1 MMTTGKKN
9 LKLILIYMLPAVV
22 IYSFFSVIPIALAVI
37 YSFFEWTGGR
47 TSGFIWFQNYGEL
60 LFNPDFW
67 NAFKNNVIFVIG
79 SCIGQIGIGFIF
91 SLFLISRDFK
101 LKKLFQGA
109 LFIPCLMA
117 PLVVGFIWIQVYNS
131 RFGLLYMIFN
141 SLGIDFMLQD
151 WLGNPKIVIYSLLIP
166 HIWQWIGFYVI
177 VFLAAFQALPES
189 VLEVAEIDGATGFKK
204 TKYIIIPLLRD
215 TIKVSLILC
224 ISGTMKVF
232 DHIFIMTGG
241 GPGRASE
248 VLSLYVYNNTFTNF
262 RFGYGSAG
270 SVTILIISLGIIY
283 IVKILLT
290 GKEYNV

>member
-1 MMTTGKKN
+1 
-9 LKLILIYMLPAVV
+9 MLPAVV

-91 SLFLISRDFK
+91 SLFLINRDFK